1 MSDFDSRRAPAL
13 RTLPLWIFL
22 AFACISLQ
30 PAMAERVVI
39 VGIDGGSWNVIDP
52 LLEAGELPTLAS
64 LVDRG
69 VTAELET
76 VEPVISPV
84 VWTSIATGRRPAAHG
99 IEHFLSTRF
108 ELTVPT
114 IFERLASRGHRVGLY
129 DYLVTWPPPSLEDGF
144 VIPSWLRRDEAVTP
158 PDLWDRA
165 GLAPYANSYDGLRDR
180 DDYRDNARREL
191 VLKPPRFN
199 RLLELFDLELAAVT
213 FYCVDAL
220 SHRFWRE
227 SFPDD
232 FPDAKPE
239 AVREASVQDV
249 VRGTDRALAEITR
262 ELAPEDVIL
271 VASDHGFQANPDGSV
286 VWPTY
291 IHEILAHADLVPERD
306 GFTIMHDF
314 AGLVVRIHPGPFA
327 EREATL
333 ERLRELV
340 GSAHASDGERLY
352 GVDVVDAI
360 DRPPAARRTLL
371 SRLRQ
376 LVVRWIL
383 RLRFGVELDQPAHA
397 FLIAR
402 PRADVLERIWPDDI
416 VRIGGR
422 SIPVSELFQRDAF
435 SGKHHPIGI
444 FVAAGGPIEH
454 RAPRDRVSVLDVAP
468 LVAYLVAGEI
478 PDDLEGAVPQR
489 WIDAGHLAAHPPK
502 RVAAPVRAL
511 PDLGNRDAAIGD
523 DAEIIE
529 RLRRLGYVD

>member
-1 MSDFDSRRAPAL
+1 MVMGLLLGSAG
-13 RTLPLWIFL
+13 TLCEE
-22 AFACISLQ
+22 AR
-30 PAMAERVVI
+30 AERVVL
-39 VGIDGGSWNVIDP
+39 VGIDGASWNVIDP
-52 LLEAGELPTLAS
+52 LLEAGKLPTLAG
-64 LVDRG
+64 LITRG
-69 VTAELET
+69 VSAELET

-84 VWTSIATGRRPAAHG
+84 VWTSIATGRTPAAHG

-108 ELTVPT
+108 ELAVPT

-158 PDLWDRA
+158 RDLWTRVR
-165 GLAPYANSYDGLRDR
+165 LAPYANSYDGLRGR

-191 VLKPPRFN
+191 VLKPPRFI
-199 RLLELFDLELAAVT
+199 RLRDFFDLELAAVT
-213 FYCVDAL
+213 FYGVDAI

-232 FPDAKPE
+232 FPNAERE
-239 AVREASVQDV
+239 AAREASVQEI
-249 VRGTDRALAEITR
+249 VRGTDRALGAIAR
-262 ELAPEDVIL
+262 ELAPDDVIL
-271 VASDHGFQANPDGSV
+271 VASDHGFEANPDGSV

-291 IHEILAHADLVPERD
+291 IDEILAHANLSPERD
-306 GFTIMHDF
+306 AFTIMHDF
-314 AGLVVRIHPGPFA
+314 AGLVIRVHPGPFA

-340 GSAHASDGERLY
+340 GSARAGDGELLY
-352 GVDVVDAI
+352 EVDIVDAI
-360 DRPPAARRTLL
+360 DRPAAARRPLL
-371 SRLRQ
+371 ARLRQ
-376 LVVRWIL
+376 WVVRWIL

-402 PRADVLERIWPDDI
+402 PRADVLERIWPDEI

-422 SIPVSELFQRDAF
+422 SIPVSELVQRDAF

-454 RAPRDRVSVLDVAP
+454 REPRDRVSVLDVAP

-489 WIDAGHLAAHPPK
+489 WIDPRHLAAHPPK
-502 RVAAPVRAL
+502 RVTAPAPSL

-523 DAEIIE
+523 EAAIIE
-529 RLRRLGYVD
+529 RLRRLGYVE